1 MGEKVLAGLFLLL
14 LGALGAAAYIYR
26 DAIRT
31 YLGLQKSGAIDK
43 AQNLVSAIEGVAES
57 FGLKKPLS

>member
-14 LGALGAAAYIYR
+14 LGAAAAAAYIYR

-31 YLGLQKSGAIDK
+31 YLGLQQNGTIDK
-43 AQNLVSAIEGVAES
+43 VTNLVDAVEAVIP
-57 FGLKKPLS
+57 GLGKKPLT

>member
-31 YLGLQKSGAIDK
+31 YLGLQQAGTVDK
-43 AQNLVSAIEGVAES
+43 VTNLVDSIEAIIPG
-57 FGLKKPLS
+57 FGGKKPLT